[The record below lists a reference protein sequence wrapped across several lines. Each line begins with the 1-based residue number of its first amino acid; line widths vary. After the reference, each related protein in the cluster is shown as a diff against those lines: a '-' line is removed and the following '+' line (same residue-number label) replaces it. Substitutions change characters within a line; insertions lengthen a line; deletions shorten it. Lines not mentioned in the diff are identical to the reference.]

1 LVMVPSEP
9 TLAKSHL
16 TSCQNVP

>member
-1 LVMVPSEP
+1 MAPSKP